1 MDTVTLT
8 GRGGDAA
15 GLTALRNS
23 RDEQAIERLKAQKL
37 ARTVGSQE
45 QLEKK
50 VRQVSEEF
58 VSVFMNEVMKSMRA
72 TVHETKEFHGD
83 NGEKFFQ
90 EMLDTEQSKQLA
102 QGSGYGLT
110 DLIYQSLMSQYR
122 VSTPGGG
129 AAADDSFYSGG
140 KSAGKV
146 EAKRE
151 LAVAGIGG

>member
-1 MDTVTLT
+1 MDTVTLS
-8 GRGGDAA
+8 GRGGDSA
-15 GLTALRNS
+15 GLMALRNG

-37 ARTVGSQE
+37 ARTVGSDE

-90 EMLDTEQSKQLA
+90 EMLDTEQSKQLSK
-102 QGSGYGLT
+102 GSGYGLT
-110 DLIYQSLMSQYR
+110 DLIYQSLISQYR

-129 AAADDSFYSGG
+129 QAAADGYEGGGDNSG
-140 KSAGKV
+140 KKDAGRK
-146 EAKRE
+146 